1 MSNFRDVVFIYLFNL
16 YSFSASIESCCS
28 YCVLVRDKDL
38 HHASAKLA
46 DKLITVFQSGEL
58 EEGSI

>member
-46 DKLITVFQSGEL
+46 DKLII
-58 EEGSI
+58 SIR